1 MGRKLYPS
9 ESYIL
14 NMKHMLVN
22 YRSPP
27 WEWDYEYPEEMYGRF
42 YPEDYICL
50 LQLDILEH
58 QKIKEKNKSK

>member
-1 MGRKLYPS
+1 
-9 ESYIL
+9 
-14 NMKHMLVN
+14 MLVN